1 MSGGWRKARVCIV
14 DMVSRGVCVWRFGEV
29 WRSRAGVVPRYDSDP
44 QCTTCEHRETI
55 KKSRSVL
62 VHCGEGVGRIFVGTI
77 FWRANQKDTT
87 MGRRAA
93 EDQFSKVLV
102 GSQEECLFAACEIE
116 YFRISDSG

>member
-1 MSGGWRKARVCIV
+1 
-14 DMVSRGVCVWRFGEV
+14 
-29 WRSRAGVVPRYDSDP
+29 
-44 QCTTCEHRETI
+44 
-55 KKSRSVL
+55 VL
-62 VHCGEGVGRIFVGTI
+62 IHCGEGVGRIFVGTI

-87 MGRRAA
+87 MGRTAA